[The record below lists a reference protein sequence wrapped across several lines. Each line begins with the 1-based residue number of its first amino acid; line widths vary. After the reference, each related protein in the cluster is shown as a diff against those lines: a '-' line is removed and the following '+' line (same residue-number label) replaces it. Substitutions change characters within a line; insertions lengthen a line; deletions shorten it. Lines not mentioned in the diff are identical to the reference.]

1 MNPLHGN
8 MSTNIA
14 DLKYPVIVR
23 PFDVHVLIANST
35 DQSNAL
41 YIDRIYSQ
49 TGDSTIWS
57 QQRWPYVHNPW
68 QVPYAVYGS

>member
-49 TGDSTIWS
+49 TGDSTI
-57 QQRWPYVHNPW
+57 
-68 QVPYAVYGS
+68 